1 MNKTKNTHI
10 RNYPRINLAIKL
22 LWISFSLGILQ
33 KLLNNDFVEEVKA
46 DGGGLILI
54 IWVSFSAFTFYLI
67 LSVSRGKNW
76 ARIIM
81 LLLAYFSIAGV
92 FLEFLIFEKH
102 QYGIFQSIAGYS
114 VVMVHLPIM
123 FYALYVFFTGTS
135 SEWFRKNKTE

>member
-1 MNKTKNTHI
+1 M
-10 RNYPRINLAIKL
+10 
-22 LWISFSLGILQ
+22 ILQ

-46 DGGGLILI
+46 DGGGVILIL
-54 IWVSFSAFTFYLI
+54 WVLFSAFTFYLI
-67 LSVSRGKNW
+67 FSVSRGKNW
-76 ARIIM
+76 ARVIM

-92 FLEFLIFEKH
+92 FLEFLMFENL